1 MYYKIITI
9 PWFCDLLCQEKVGEY
24 DTDVYN
30 ITNLILIAR
39 RRSEVF
45 VKWWGG
51 EREEGEGRKGGRR
64 WGTLR
69 SVTVSCMTVVY
80 FIQERTSDT

>member
-1 MYYKIITI
+1 M
-9 PWFCDLLCQEKVGEY
+9 LCQEKVGEY

-45 VKWWGG
+45 VKWRGG
-51 EREEGEGRKGGRR
+51 EREEGEGGEGG
-64 WGTLR
+64 
-69 SVTVSCMTVVY
+69 
-80 FIQERTSDT
+80 EREDGKL